1 MAGRRET
8 GLAAIAGLVAGVV
21 TIGVGALVA
30 LVTGP
35 TSDPLVA
42 VGSAFVDATP
52 AWLKQFATTNF
63 GTNDKLVLAI
73 GEVVVLLALAALAG
87 VLAARRWAWGATL
100 VVLLGAGSALAAM
113 RRPEAGALAA
123 VPSIV
128 ATVAG
133 LWTLRLL
140 IRRIPGPSASRRQGA
155 LERRAFLQ
163 ASVIAGAAGAFAL
176 VLGRAFGANA
186 RQAEQARGG
195 LVIPKAS
202 TTAAPVPA
210 GVDIG
215 VDGVG
220 PWLTPAGEFYR
231 IDTAL
236 TVPSVDPATWSLRIH
251 GMVEQEVTLT
261 WDELLASDLVEAYV
275 TLACVSNPVGGDL
288 ISNQKWLGLPIKG
301 LLEKANPTGD
311 ADMVLSTSV
320 DGFTAGTPLAVLM
333 DGRDALLAIAMDG
346 QPLPFEH
353 GFPVRMVVPGLYG
366 YVSATKWVKDLE
378 VTRFADAQA
387 YWTQRGWSA
396 EGPIKTQSRIDVPK
410 GGKTVPAGPVVVA
423 GTAWAQHRGVK
434 AVQVRVDDG
443 AWNDATLADDG
454 SIDSWRQWSWTW
466 DASPGDHK
474 LYVRASDPSGPQTG
488 AVQGEVPDGATGYDS
503 VKVKVS

>member
-8 GLAAIAGLVAGVV
+8 GLAAAAGLVAGVV

-30 LVTGP
+30 FLTGP

-52 AWLKQFATTNF
+52 QWLKQFATTNF
-63 GTNDKLVLAI
+63 GTNDKLVLGI
-73 GEVVVLLALAALAG
+73 TEVVILLALAALAG

-100 VVLLGAGSALAAM
+100 VVLLGAASALAAIG
-113 RRPEAGALAA
+113 RPDAGSFAGL
-123 VPSIV
+123 PSV
-128 ATVAG
+128 LGTVAG
-133 LWTLRLL
+133 LFTLRLL
-140 IRRIPGPSASRRQGA
+140 VRRIPLPTSSKRKAA
-155 LERRAFLQ
+155 LERRDFLR
-163 ASVIAGAAGAFAL
+163 ASLIAGALGAVAL
-176 VLGRAFGANA
+176 FVGRSLGAA
-186 RQAEQARGG
+186 ARGAQSARDH
-195 LVIPKAS
+195 LVIPKA
-202 TTAAPVPA
+202 TTPAAPVPT
-210 GVDIG
+210 GVDVG
-215 VDGVG
+215 VQGVE
-220 PWLTPAGEFYR
+220 PWLTPAGDFYR

-236 TVPSVDPATWSLRIH
+236 TIPHVDPTSWSLRLH
-251 GMVEQEVTLT
+251 GMVEKEVTLS

-301 LLEKANPTGD
+301 LLERAKPTGD

-320 DGFTAGTPLAVLM
+320 DGFTAGTPLTVLM

-366 YVSATKWVKDLE
+366 YVSATKWVTDLE
-378 VTRFADAQA
+378 VTRFADAQS
-387 YWTQRGWSA
+387 YWTKRGWSPQ
-396 EGPIKTQSRIDVPK
+396 GPVKTQSRIDVPRSST
-410 GGKTVPAGPVVVA
+410 TVPAGSVVVA
-423 GTAWAQHRGVK
+423 GTSWAQHRGVK
-434 AVQVRVDDG
+434 GVQVRVDDG
-443 AWNDATLADDG
+443 AWNDATLAADG
-454 SIDSWRQWSWTW
+454 GIDSWRQWTWSW

-474 LYVRASDPSGPQTG
+474 LYVRAFDPQGPQTG

-503 VKVKVS
+503 VHVTVS

>member
-8 GLAAIAGLVAGVV
+8 GLAAVAGLVAGVV

-236 TVPSVDPATWSLRIH
+236 TVPSVDPSTWSLRIH

-320 DGFTAGTPLAVLM
+320 DGFTAGTPLGVLM

-378 VTRFADAQA
+378 VTRFADARA

-454 SIDSWRQWSWTW
+454 GIDSWRQWSWTW